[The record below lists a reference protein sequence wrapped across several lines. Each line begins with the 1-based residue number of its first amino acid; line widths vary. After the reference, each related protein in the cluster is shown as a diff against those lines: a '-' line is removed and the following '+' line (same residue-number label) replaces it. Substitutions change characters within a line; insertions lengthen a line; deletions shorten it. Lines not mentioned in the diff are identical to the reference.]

1 MNRIGLP
8 YTERLLLLNLESL
21 EIRRIKSDLKMCYK
35 IVNGLCDLEV
45 TKFFSFAPI
54 SSVTR
59 GHNKKLTKPVCHTNG
74 QLNFFSNRVVNYWNS
89 LPPDIVNAKTLGSFS
104 DKLRSLDLTRFC
116 RGTGKSNL
124 V

>member
-1 MNRIGLP
+1 MVYAIWKLQNSSH
-8 YTERLLLLNLESL
+8 Y
-21 EIRRIKSDLKMCYK
+21 
-35 IVNGLCDLEV
+35 
-45 TKFFSFAPI
+45 FAPI

-74 QLNFFSNRVVNYWNS
+74 QLNFFTNRVVNYWNS

-116 RGTGKSNL
+116 RGSQT
-124 V
+124 

>member
-1 MNRIGLP
+1 LNRIGLP

-116 RGTGKSNL
+116 RGSRT
-124 V
+124 